1 MKILNLLE
9 ELEDLIDHAKKV
21 PMTGM
26 TVINKE
32 DVFDLLKDIR
42 MALPE
47 EIQQAKLTLDE
58 RETII
63 LGAKKEYDKI
73 ISEAEHEKEMM
84 LEENE
89 ITQSAIKKANE
100 MLDKTE
106 KHIQDLKLGTYG
118 YVDKILYD
126 FQEKIEELKN
136 KDFADI
142 MTKTDSSFNT
152 LTSKIVANRREIR
165 ELEQKTQAQNSLK
178 G

>member
-9 ELEDLIDHAKKV
+9 ELEDMIDNAKKV

-63 LGAKKEYDKI
+63 LGAKKEYDKKI
-73 ISEAEHEKEMM
+73 LEAEHEREMM
-84 LEENE
+84 IEENE
-89 ITQSAIKKANE
+89 ITQGAIRKANG

-106 KHIQDLKLGTYG
+106 RHIQELKLGTYG
-118 YVDKILYD
+118 YVDKVLYD
-126 FQEKIEELKN
+126 FQEKIDELKN
-136 KDFADI
+136 KDLADI
-142 MTKTDSSFNT
+142 ITKLDNSFTT
-152 LTSKIVANRREIR
+152 LNSKIVANRREIR
-165 ELEQKTQAQNSLK
+165 DLEQRTKTQEK